1 MTAKPKKEP
10 VEKEPEKKEPEL
22 PVDKTGW
29 YKTDSD
35 D

>member
-1 MTAKPKKEP
+1 MKEQPKKEP
-10 VEKEPEKKEPEL
+10 VDVKEPEKKPA

>member
-1 MTAKPKKEP
+1 MTAKQPKKEP
-10 VEKEPEKKEPEL
+10 VEKKPVEPDP